1 MIKKGIIKRRTVNE
15 ANVDGGSSPMRRV
28 CIQVETAQHH
38 SYSGIATVQEAP
50 DAQNEES
57 AAGTG
62 SSGSEHPDVQQDSTG
77 SEQGQKDKVTKLEE
91 QLEDTSAK
99 LKQLELEQDAKFAA
113 LSRDKQEEADKAQ
126 SELLKLEATN
136 KELENQIE
144 RLENQVKEM
153 SVPDD
158 GGQPQNLELELKKYR
173 IQNENLKLSIQN
185 ITRQHESQR

>member
-1 MIKKGIIKRRTVNE
+1 
-15 ANVDGGSSPMRRV
+15 MRRV
-28 CIQVETAQHH
+28 SIQVETAQHH

-77 SEQGQKDKVTKLEE
+77 SEQGQKDKVTKLED
-91 QLEDTSAK
+91 QLEEAAAK
-99 LKQLELEQDAKFAA
+99 LKQLELEHDAKLAA
-113 LSRDKQEEADKAQ
+113 LDKEQQEEAEKAK
-126 SELLKLEATN
+126 SESEKLEATN
-136 KELENQIE
+136 QELLNKIE

-158 GGQPQNLELELKKYR
+158 GGQPKKKEDLELELKKYK
-173 IQNENLKLSIQN
+173 IQNENLKLSIEN
-185 ITRQHESQR
+185 ITK